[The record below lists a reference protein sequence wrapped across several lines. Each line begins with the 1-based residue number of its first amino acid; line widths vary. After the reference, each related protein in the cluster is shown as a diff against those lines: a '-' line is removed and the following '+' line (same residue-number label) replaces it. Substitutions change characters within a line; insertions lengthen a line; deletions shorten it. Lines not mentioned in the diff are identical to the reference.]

1 MLETWGLMQGRP
13 RVAFMLVIAWCLC
26 ILGFAVSRIY
36 LLSLLLLFVAGFVNL
51 AFSTMSQTLVQLH
64 APNAIRG
71 RVLGLYNMASNGM
84 RAFSGVTVG
93 MAGSLIGIHWS
104 LGVSA
109 LALLAVTLV
118 LIAFDRR
125 AAAARPAE

>member
-1 MLETWGLMQGRP
+1 
-13 RVAFMLVIAWCLC
+13 
-26 ILGFAVSRIY
+26 
-36 LLSLLLLFVAGFVNL
+36 
-51 AFSTMSQTLVQLH
+51 MSQTLVQLH

-104 LGVSA
+104 LGLSA

-118 LIAFDRR
+118 LIVFDRR
-125 AAAARPAE
+125 AAVARPAE